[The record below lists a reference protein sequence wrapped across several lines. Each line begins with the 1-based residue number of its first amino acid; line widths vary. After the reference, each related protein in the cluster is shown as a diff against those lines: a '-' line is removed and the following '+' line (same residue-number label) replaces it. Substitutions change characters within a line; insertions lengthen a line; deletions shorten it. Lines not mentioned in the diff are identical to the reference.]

1 MEFEKRMK
9 IHMISLGC
17 DKNRVD
23 SEKLLSELLGKYEG
37 AEITEDPEDADL
49 CVINTCSF
57 IGPAKEESINTIIEM
72 GELKKTAH
80 LQKLIVAGCLVE
92 RYRDEIRKEL
102 PEVDEVIGVSDYV
115 DKLDVQLR
123 RVAEADSYTA
133 YLKIA
138 EGCDKYCTYC
148 IIPKLRGHYRSVPME
163 HLLEEAK
170 NLAENGTKELILV
183 AQETTLYGTD
193 LYGRKALPELL
204 NRLSEID
211 GIEWIRI
218 LYCYPEEITE
228 ELVDVIRDN
237 PKVLHYLDIPI
248 QHASDMI
255 LQNMHRKTRETEIR
269 EKIRLL
275 RERIPDIALRTT
287 LITGFPGETEE
298 DFEILKQFVQDERF
312 DRLGVFPY
320 SKEEGTVAATMK
332 PQVPERV
339 KLRRQDEIMQ
349 LQQTIA
355 FEKEREQIG
364 RDLPVLVTGYDPD
377 SNAYICRSYMD
388 APDIDSVVYVSAGM
402 HHNKMSGDMIR
413 CHVTDTDGY
422 DLIAEII

>member
-37 AEITEDPEDADL
+37 AEITDDPEDADL

>member
-1 MEFEKRMK
+1 MK

-37 AEITEDPEDADL
+37 AEITDDPEDADL